1 MKYKKYPIGPY
12 NLHIINTDKFKTITI
27 FFNFKRKI
35 VKEEITYR
43 NILRDILFQS
53 SKKYPTSRLLNME
66 IQELYDIKLEN
77 RLHHSGH
84 YSMISFSGQFLHE
97 KYTEEG
103 MIDKSIAFL
112 CELIFTPNVS
122 NRKFDSQTF
131 INSKN
136 HIKEKLES
144 YKEDLKNYSFQRM
157 FEVMDEKSV
166 ISYRPIGYLEDLEK
180 INESN
185 LYKYY
190 ENVIKS
196 DLLDIF
202 VIGDVDNTKIKN
214 MIMEKVPVNTLK
226 KPSKSHYVIHKHYRK
241 RARKVIEDDDIN
253 QSRLVM
259 GCKLDKLTD
268 FEKKYVGAVYSFI
281 LGGGPDSKLFKTV
294 REKHSLCYSVNSNI
308 RTISNLLIIYAGI
321 DSKDFEKAEKLIRKE
336 MKNIENGKFTE
347 EDIEKAKL
355 TYYNSCKEI
364 LDSPYNIINTY
375 VSYEYLGMDLLEERM
390 KEINKVTKDM
400 VIKFSKKV
408 HLDTIYLLK
417 GDSLDAEKNTP

>member
-1 MKYKKYPIGPY
+1 MRLCLLTEFLSENYTESGM
-12 NLHIINTDKFKTITI
+12 TDKAIT
-27 FFNFKRKI
+27 FMCELLFNPNVNKNKFNNPSFTNAK
-35 VKEEITYR
+35 
-43 NILRDILFQS
+43 
-53 SKKYPTSRLLNME
+53 
-66 IQELYDIKLEN
+66 N
-77 RLHHSGH
+77 RL
-84 YSMISFSGQFLHE
+84 
-97 KYTEEG
+97 
-103 MIDKSIAFL
+103 
-112 CELIFTPNVS
+112 
-122 NRKFDSQTF
+122 
-131 INSKN
+131 KN
-136 HIKEKLES
+136 KIES
-144 YKEDLKNYSFQRM
+144 YKEYPERYSIERM

-226 KPSKSHYVIHKHYRK
+226 KPSKSHYVTHKHYRK

-321 DSKDFEKAEKLIRKE
+321 DVLILIRQ
-336 MKNIENGKFTE
+336 
-347 EDIEKAKL
+347 L
-355 TYYNSCKEI
+355 I
-364 LDSPYNIINTY
+364 LF
-375 VSYEYLGMDLLEERM
+375 VR
-390 KEINKVTKDM
+390 K
-400 VIKFSKKV
+400 
-408 HLDTIYLLK
+408 
-417 GDSLDAEKNTP
+417 